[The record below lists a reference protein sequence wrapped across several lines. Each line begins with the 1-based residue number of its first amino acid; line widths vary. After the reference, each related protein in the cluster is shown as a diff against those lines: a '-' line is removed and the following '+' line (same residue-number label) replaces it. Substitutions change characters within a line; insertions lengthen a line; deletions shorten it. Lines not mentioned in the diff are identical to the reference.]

1 MKLKDLNNRGQE
13 IDVLICD
20 GCHSLVEEITRRP
33 CHDGSVN
40 ENEKVWCLSCYA
52 TWLQPIEDIVSF
64 HNTVR
69 PRQSVSYAA

>member
-1 MKLKDLNNRGQE
+1 MITKDVNNRGQVV
-13 IDVLICD
+13 DVEICD
-20 GCHSLVEEITRRP
+20 GCHAATEEITRRP
-33 CHDGSVN
+33 YHGRKPI
-40 ENEKVWCLSCYA
+40 ENGIWCLSCYA